1 MPPGLDPRRGF
12 RIAAGRPGSVRA
24 RRVFYDLRQQIRDF
38 VHRLEEHIQRFFVL
52 PAYLA
57 HCLLRLGAYLA
68 HCLLRLGACLAH
80 HALDVGACVK
90 RRPPQEYAD

>member
-1 MPPGLDPRRGF
+1 MI
-12 RIAAGRPGSVRA
+12 IAAGRPGSVRA

-38 VHRLEEHIQRFFVL
+38 VQRLEEHIQRFFVL
-52 PAYLA
+52 P
-57 HCLLRLGAYLA
+57 AYLA

-90 RRPPQEYAD
+90 RRPPQEYADQPEYD